1 MMQPFNNQDHPTPP
15 YLLLILACAFLCC
28 ACNSQQ
34 QPQAPPP
41 PEVAT
46 VEVKEQQITLTS
58 ELPGRTSAY
67 LTAEV
72 RPQVSGII
80 EKRLF
85 TEGALVKAGE
95 MLYQIDPAPFQA
107 AYDSAEAS
115 LARAQANVP
124 AVALRAQRF
133 QELLAT
139 KAVSQ
144 QDVDDVEAALK
155 QAEAEV
161 KYWKAAV
168 ESARINLGYTHIT
181 APISGRIGKSNLTQ
195 GALVTANQPT
205 PLATI
210 QQLDPIYVDV
220 PQSTADLFRLKRR
233 MEEGSLDQSGA
244 GQNKVNLI
252 LDDGSS
258 YHLEGILQFR
268 DVTVDPSTGTVT
280 LRVVFPNPDNVLL
293 PGMFVRAV
301 VQEGVN
307 KQAILIPQ
315 QAVSRDP
322 KGNPVSMIVDT
333 ESKVQQRTVTL
344 DRTIGDQW
352 LVTSGLAA
360 GDRIILEGIQK
371 VRPGALVRVAPVD
384 ADAKPGANPENTA
397 QPAASSK

>member
-1 MMQPFNNQDHPTPP
+1 MQSFSKHFQTAPSFHF
-15 YLLLILACAFLCC
+15 LILICAMMLGACD
-28 ACNSQQ
+28 SRQ

-46 VEVKEQQITLTS
+46 VAVTVQLIALSS

-95 MLYQIDPAPFQA
+95 VLYQIDPAPFQA

-124 AVALRAQRF
+124 AVAIRAQRF

-144 QDVDDVEAALK
+144 QDVDDVDAALK

-161 KYWKAAV
+161 KYWKAAMD
-168 ESARINLGYTHIT
+168 SARINLGYTRIT

-210 QQLDPIYVDV
+210 QQMDPIYVDV

-233 MEEGSLDQSGA
+233 IQEGALDQNGEN
-244 GQNKVNLI
+244 QKKVRLI
-252 LDDGSS
+252 LDDGST
-258 YHLEGILQFR
+258 YPLEGILQFR

-280 LRVVFPNPDNVLL
+280 LRAVFPNPENILL

-307 KQAILIPQ
+307 NQAILIPQ

-322 KGNPVSMIVDT
+322 KGNPFSMIVDA
-333 ESKVQQRTVTL
+333 EGKVQQKILTL
-344 DRTIGDQW
+344 DRAIGDQW
-352 LVTSGLAA
+352 LVVSGLAP
-360 GDRIILEGIQK
+360 GDRIVIEGIQK
-371 VRPGALVRVAPVD
+371 VRPGASVRETPLEKGGKQEV
-384 ADAKPGANPENTA
+384 KPENTA
-397 QPAASSK
+397 QPAVQSK

>member
-1 MMQPFNNQDHPTPP
+1 MQSLKKQNQTAP
-15 YLLLILACAFLCC
+15 LFILLILICAVMLGACDKKQEA
-28 ACNSQQ
+28 QT
-34 QPQAPPP
+34 PPP

-46 VEVKEQQITLTS
+46 VAVKEQQIVLTS

-80 EKRLF
+80 EKRMF

-95 MLYQIDPAPFQA
+95 VLYQIDPAPFQA

-124 AVALRAQRF
+124 ALRSRDQRF
-133 QELLAT
+133 RELLAT

-144 QDVDDVEAALK
+144 QDVDDVDAALK

-161 KYWKAAV
+161 KYWMAARD
-168 ESARINLGYTHIT
+168 SARINLGYTRII

-210 QQLDPIYVDV
+210 QQMDPIYVDV
-220 PQSTADLFRLKRR
+220 PQSTSDLFRLKRR
-233 MEEGSLDQSGA
+233 IQEGSLDQSGTN
-244 GQNKVNLI
+244 QNKVSLI
-252 LDDGSS
+252 LDDGST
-258 YHLEGILQFR
+258 YPLKGELQFR

-280 LRVVFPNPDNVLL
+280 LRAVFPNPDNILL
-293 PGMFVRAV
+293 PGMFARAV
-301 VQEGVN
+301 IQEGVN
-307 KQAILIPQ
+307 NQAILIPQ

-322 KGNPVSMIVDT
+322 KGNPIALIVDA
-333 ESKVQQRTVTL
+333 ESKVQQRMLTV
-344 DRTIGDQW
+344 DRAIGDQW
-352 LVTSGLAA
+352 LITSGLVA
-360 GDRIILEGIQK
+360 GERIIIEGVQK
-371 VRPGALVRVAPVD
+371 VRPGAPVRSVPAD
-384 ADAKPGANPENTA
+384 ADEKQDTKPENTA
-397 QPAASSK
+397 QPAATSK